1 MNMKRIIYLLIG
13 PILLVVS
20 SLGLTGVF
28 GTAGA
33 QAIGVSLWMIFW
45 WITRPVH
52 ITITALLPGSRQ
64 DLCAKLFAGSG

>member
-1 MNMKRIIYLLIG
+1 MVLKDRSNERRGELRFMNMKRIIYLLIG

-33 QAIGVSLWMIFW
+33 QAIGVSLWMIF
-45 WITRPVH
+45 
-52 ITITALLPGSRQ
+52 
-64 DLCAKLFAGSG
+64 

>member
-13 PILLVVS
+13 PILLIVS

-33 QAIGVSLWMIFW
+33 QAIGVSLWMIC
-45 WITRPVH
+45 
-52 ITITALLPGSRQ
+52 LLYTSPSPR
-64 DLCAKLFAGSG
+64 DS

>member
-28 GTAGA
+28 GTA
-33 QAIGVSLWMIFW
+33 V
-45 WITRPVH
+45 R
-52 ITITALLPGSRQ
+52 RQ
-64 DLCAKLFAGSG
+64 SVFPCG